1 MILEALDITK
11 EYRISGRKVF
21 SALQGVS
28 MSSRRVWKRQ
38 DNSQRN
44 SWRPSEANLR
54 KGALSGGRYIP
65 VAGR

>member
-28 MSSRRVWKRQ
+28 MSLGEGEVLGIVGESLEAARQ
-38 DNSQRN
+38 
-44 SWRPSEANLR
+44 
-54 KGALSGGRYIP
+54 LS
-65 VAGR
+65 AK